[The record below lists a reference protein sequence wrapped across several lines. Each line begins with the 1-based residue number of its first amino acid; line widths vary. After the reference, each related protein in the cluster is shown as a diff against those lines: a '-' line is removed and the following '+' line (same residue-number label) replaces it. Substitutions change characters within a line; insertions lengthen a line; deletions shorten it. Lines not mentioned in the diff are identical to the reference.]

1 MESKEK
7 GGVEEVELMGVEEE
21 EKGLKEKEVEEE
33 EEGDLVYEVMQV
45 KVKEVEEGWL
55 SVPPSCW
62 QQQELAT
69 DDPSHQP

>member
-1 MESKEK
+1 MELKEK
-7 GGVEEVELMGVEEE
+7 EGVEEVELMGVEEE

-45 KVKEVEEGWL
+45 KVEEVEEGLL

-69 DDPSHQP
+69 DDSSHQA